1 MAQLK
6 DTTVT
11 GDLNVSG
18 TIKTNGSQI
27 STSDLSDGANLVKGP
42 ASSTDNAI
50 ARFDGTTGK
59 LVQNSGAYIDDSGN
73 VGIGKNNPSEKLHV
87 VGNIAVSGTVDGR
100 DVSVDGAKLDESVEV
115 TSGVVY
121 KKFAKTLNI
130 TSTSNTVTLFTV
142 PSSKVAFMGFD
153 EPKIVIHSYGS
164 LAANDAV
171 VRLTY
176 KSHSGDAITQ
186 DISLD
191 KMGSAPYYNVLA
203 IAASPKI
210 MGPGAVTM
218 SVVTAGTSGTVLIK
232 GEVTW

>member
-11 GDLNVSG
+11 GDLTVSG
-18 TIKTNGSQI
+18 KING
-27 STSDLSDGANLVKGP
+27 VK
-42 ASSTDNAI
+42 I
-50 ARFDGTTGK
+50 
-59 LVQNSGAYIDDSGN
+59 
-73 VGIGKNNPSEKLHV
+73 
-87 VGNIAVSGTVDGR
+87 
-100 DVSVDGAKLDESVEV
+100 DESIDV

-142 PSSKVAFMGFD
+142 PSSKIAFMGFD
-153 EPKIVIHSYGS
+153 KPKIVIHSYGS
-164 LAANDAV
+164 LATNDAV

-176 KSHSGDAITQ
+176 QSHAGGTITQ
-186 DISLD
+186 DISLN
-191 KMGSAPYYNVLA
+191 KMSSAPYYNVLE

-210 MGPGAVTM
+210 MGPGTVTM